1 MKTRSKA
8 RRIQTAAGLGVGI
21 ATAAAIVAV
30 AVPAARAATGDRHNP
45 AAEVAALDTR
55 YQAAVK
61 ANDAVTMDRI
71 LGREFVLVTGTGHT
85 FTRED
90 LIGPARTKDCVYEHQ
105 EEVAGTQMV
114 RVFGSQTAVVTA
126 QLWEKGTCNDG
137 STFDDHLWFSDTYVK
152 SHGDW
157 TYVFGQ
163 ASRPL

>member
-1 MKTRSKA
+1 MRTPASA
-8 RRIQTAAGLGVGI
+8 RRIRTAAGIGM
-21 ATAAAIVAV
+21 ATAIVAV
-30 AVPAARAATGDRHNP
+30 AVPGASAVAGQRHNP

-71 LGREFVLVTGTGHT
+71 LGQDFVLVTGKGHA

-105 EEVAGTQMV
+105 EEVADTQTV

-137 STFDDHLWFSDTYVK
+137 STFDDHLWFSDTYVR
-152 SHGDW
+152 GRGNW